1 MTEGNAG
8 RRLDWDETAAEL
20 VSTRPWISPAELH
33 GLLCGSV
40 CAGGEAPGDDAWL
53 QRVWQHAGEDLADGA
68 DHAELVAFRERALG
82 NLEADDFGFDL
93 LLPDEETLL
102 RERVSALASWC
113 AGFLSGFGL
122 GGGRTDGLE
131 EDALTALKDMAAIAG
146 VDAEVDDDDGDE
158 SDFSELV
165 EYVRMGVLVILTGS
179 RASGPADDAP
189 EPLH

>member
-8 RRLDWDETAAEL
+8 RRLDWDETAADL

-40 CAGGEAPGDDAWL
+40 CADGEAPGDDAWL

-68 DHAELVAFRERALG
+68 DHAELIAFRERALG

-102 RERVSALASWC
+102 RERVAALASWC

-122 GGGRTDGLE
+122 GGGRTDGME
-131 EDALTALKDMAAIAG
+131 EDALTALRDMAAIAG

-158 SDFSELV
+158 ADFSELV

-179 RASGPADDAP
+179 RAGDPEDAP

>member
-8 RRLDWDETAAEL
+8 RRLDWDETAAAL
-20 VSTRPWISPAELH
+20 TSTRPWISPAELH

-68 DHAELVAFRERALG
+68 DHAELIGFRERALG

-102 RERVSALASWC
+102 RERVSGLASWC

-122 GGGRTDGLE
+122 GGGRTDGME
-131 EDALTALKDMAAIAG
+131 EDALTALRDMAAIAG

-179 RASGPADDAP
+179 RAADPANDAP

>member
-8 RRLDWDETAAEL
+8 RRLDWDKTAAAL
-20 VSTRPWISPAELH
+20 TSTRPWISPAELH

-68 DHAELVAFRERALG
+68 DHAELIGFRERALG
-82 NLEADDFGFDL
+82 NLQADDFGFDL

-102 RERVSALASWC
+102 RERVAALASWC

-122 GGGRTDGLE
+122 GGGRTDGME
-131 EDALTALKDMAAIAG
+131 EDALSALKDLAAIAG
-146 VDAEVDDDDGDE
+146 VDAEVDDGDGDE
-158 SDFSELV
+158 ADFSELV
-165 EYVRMGVLVILTGS
+165 EYVRMGVLVILNGS
-179 RASGPADDAP
+179 RAGAPADSP